1 MATKKD
7 KKAEEE
13 DRIVTAFFMLAK
25 VIEQNTAM
33 FKAFIDMISAKEEE
47 ERSTPLRQETPSPP
61 CPPAS
66 SISKD
71 EIKDVL
77 IQINKTCG
85 TEKAK
90 KFLDGFD
97 AKSISEVA
105 PANYDVFIK
114 RGNYMVNHHKGDVL

>member
-33 FKAFIDMISAKEEE
+33 YKAFIDMISAKEEE
-47 ERSTPLRQETPSPP
+47 ERNPP
-61 CPPAS
+61 PKPANVKDWEVT
-66 SISKD
+66 ISKD
-71 EIKDVL
+71 QLKDVL
-77 IQINKTCG
+77 IKVNKTCG
-85 TEKAK
+85 IEKTK
-90 KFLDGFD
+90 KFLDSFD

-105 PANYDVFIK
+105 PANYDVCIQ
-114 RGNYMVNHHKGDVL
+114 RGEYMVNHHKGDVL

>member
-47 ERSTPLRQETPSPP
+47 ERSTPLRQETPS
-61 CPPAS
+61 S

-71 EIKDVL
+71 QIKNVL

-114 RGNYMVNHHKGDVL
+114 SGNYMVNHHKGDVL

>member
-13 DRIVTAFFMLAK
+13 DRIATAFFMLAK
-25 VIEQNTAM
+25 VIDQNTAM
-33 FKAFIDMISAKEEE
+33 YKAFIDMISAKEEE
-47 ERSTPLRQETPSPP
+47 ERNTPRKQETPS
-61 CPPAS
+61 S

-71 EIKDVL
+71 QLKNVL
-77 IQINKTCG
+77 IKINKTCG

-90 KFLDGFD
+90 KFLDSFD

-105 PANYDVFIK
+105 PANYDVFIQT
-114 RGNYMVNHHKGDVL
+114 GEYMVNHHKGDVL